1 MIRTTTATAL
11 LIWLI
16 ILISCSENKT
26 QIKEQ
31 NKFKELELK
40 PMTLVIDEV
49 SCKQCVK
56 DMAEKYAKNPVL
68 SEVVFLSADAFG
80 RTTLDIDSSV
90 KTYAR
95 RDFGSEANK
104 LGSFLINQSRDTIKL
119 DVNNYKQVLES
130 LSVNPN

>member
-1 MIRTTTATAL
+1 
-11 LIWLI
+11 
-16 ILISCSENKT
+16 
-26 QIKEQ
+26 
-31 NKFKELELK
+31 
-40 PMTLVIDEV
+40 MTLVIDEV

-104 LGSFLINQSRDTIKL
+104 LGSFLINQSGDTIKL
-119 DVNNYKQVLES
+119 DVKNYKQVLES